1 MTPWLQLLGPAMAVA
16 AIGALVL
23 GGDALWPGRGRLW
36 GWISV
41 ILLVALLLLPSWMS
55 SGGVAPHRAYVTGP
69 WSLFLQRVLVI
80 SVVLA
85 ILGSMDWLESRVGGR
100 QAEYLALL
108 LFSTSGMMMISGA
121 RDWALLVVSFEL
133 MGIPLYALAA
143 WAKNDGPPERPR
155 LGAEAGLKL
164 FVTGTASSALT
175 FFGLALLVGL
185 TGSSRIEAVVDPAS
199 APLAAVGMLLIVA
212 GFGFKIGAVPFHF
225 WVPDTYQGAPT
236 PFVAFLSVAPK
247 LGGLAALAVVLLHG
261 WNGVAAFWKPA
272 VVALSAA
279 SMLVGNFF
287 ALNQTDVRRLLGFS
301 GVAQMGYVLIGLAAD
316 TRAGLAMALF
326 FMATYVFTNLGAFLV
341 LHAGAE
347 GSGGHTIPRL
357 AGLSRRAPVLG
368 AALLVFL
375 LSLAGIPF
383 VAGFWAKL
391 FVLFA
396 GYRAGLGWL
405 VVLGVALAVYGLF
418 YYLSVARSTFMA
430 DGEGSAPVPTRLPV
444 RLAIGVCLVAV
455 VGLGLWPRPLLE
467 AAELAAGDLLAE
479 PVALSARR

>member
-1 MTPWLQLLGPAMAVA
+1 MTTWLQLLGPAMAVA

-23 GGDALWPGRGRLW
+23 GGDAVWPGRGRMW

-41 ILLVALLLLPSWMS
+41 VLLLLLLLVPPGMS
-55 SGGVAPHRAYVTGP
+55 VAGAAPHNAYVAGP
-69 WSLFLQRVLVI
+69 WTVFLQRVLVI
-80 SVVLA
+80 GVVLA
-85 ILGSMDWLESRVGGR
+85 ILGSMDWIEARVEGR

-108 LFSTSGMMMISGA
+108 LFSTSGMMIIPGA
-121 RDWALLVVSFEL
+121 RDWALLVVAFEL

-164 FVTGTASSALT
+164 FITGTASSALT
-175 FFGLALLVGL
+175 FFGLALVVGL
-185 TGSSRIEAVVDPAS
+185 TGSTRIDAILDPGAV
-199 APLAAVGMLLIVA
+199 PLAAAGMLLIVA

-247 LGGLAALAVVLLHG
+247 IGGLAALAVILLHG
-261 WNGVAAFWKPA
+261 WSAEAAFWKPA
-272 VVALSAA
+272 VVLLSAA

-287 ALNQTDVRRLLGFS
+287 ALNQSDVRRLLGFS
-301 GVAQMGYVLIGLAAD
+301 GIAQMGYVLIGLAAN
-316 TRAGLAMALF
+316 TPAGLAMALF

-347 GSGGHTIPRL
+347 ASGGHSIPSL
-357 AGLSRRAPVLG
+357 AGLSRRAPALG

-430 DGEGSAPVPTRLPV
+430 EGTGGAPVPTRLPM
-444 RLAIGVCLVAV
+444 RLAIGVCLIAV
-455 VGLGLWPRPLLE
+455 VGLGLWPRPLLD
-467 AAELAAGDLLAE
+467 AAESAAADLMGE
-479 PVALSARR
+479 PVALSQRR

>member
-1 MTPWLQLLGPAMAVA
+1 MTPWFQLLGPAIAVA
-16 AIGALVL
+16 GLGALVL
-23 GGDALWPGRGRLW
+23 AGDALWPGRGRLW

-41 ILLVALLLLPSWMS
+41 VLLLGLFALSLTMS
-55 SGGVAPHRAYVTGP
+55 SAGIAPHHAYVAGP
-69 WSLFLQRVLVI
+69 WSLFVQRVLVC
-80 SVVLA
+80 SAALA
-85 ILGSMDWLESRVGGR
+85 ILGSMDWLETTVAGR

-108 LFSTSGMMMISGA
+108 LFSTSGMMMIPGA

-155 LGAEAGLKL
+155 LASEAGLKL
-164 FVTGTASSALT
+164 FVTGTASSTLT
-175 FFGLALLVGL
+175 FFGLALVVGL
-185 TGSSRIEAVVDPAS
+185 SGSTRIDALADPGRV
-199 APLAAVGMLLIVA
+199 PLTVVGMLLIVA

-236 PFVAFLSVAPK
+236 PFVAYLSVAPK
-247 LGGLAALAVVLLHG
+247 LGGIAALAVILLQG
-261 WNGVAAFWKPA
+261 WGGEASTWKP
-272 VVALSAA
+272 VVVLLSAA

-287 ALNQTDVRRLLGFS
+287 ALNQSDVRRLLGFS
-301 GVAQMGYVLIGLAAD
+301 GIAQMGYVLIGLAAD

-326 FMATYVFTNLGAFLV
+326 FMATYVFTNIGAFLV

-347 GSGGHTIPRL
+347 GSGGHTIPKL

-368 AALLVFL
+368 AALLIFL

-391 FVLFA
+391 FVLLA

-430 DGEGSAPVPTRLPV
+430 EGEGNTPVPTRLPL
-444 RLAIGVCLVAV
+444 RLAIGVCLAAV

-467 AAELAAGDLLAE
+467 AADAAAADLMAE
-479 PVALSARR
+479 PVAVSTAR

>member
-1 MTPWLQLLGPAMAVA
+1 MNPWVQLLGPALAVA
-16 AIGALVL
+16 ALGAVVL
-23 GGDALWPGRGRLW
+23 GGDTLLPGRGRLW
-36 GWISV
+36 GWV
-41 ILLVALLLLPSWMS
+41 AAALLLALLLGSTGLNS
-55 SGGVAPHRAYVTGP
+55 AGVAPHRAYVAGP
-69 WSLFLQRVLVI
+69 WTLFLQRLFLC
-80 SVVLA
+80 SALLA
-85 ILGSMDWLESRVGGR
+85 VLGSMDWLEARAGGR
-100 QAEYLALL
+100 QAEYLALV
-108 LFSTSGMMMISGA
+108 LFSTSGMMMIPGA

-143 WAKNDGPPERPR
+143 WAKNDGPPDRPR

-175 FFGLALLVGL
+175 FFGLALVVGL
-185 TGSSRIEAVVDPAS
+185 SGTSRIDVVADPAR

-247 LGGLAALAVVLLHG
+247 LGGLAALAVILLHG
-261 WNGVAAFWKPA
+261 WAGEAGLWAPA
-272 VVALSAA
+272 VVLLSAA
-279 SMLVGNFF
+279 SMLVGNLF
-287 ALNQTDVRRLLGFS
+287 ALNQSDVRRLLGFS
-301 GVAQMGYVLIGLAAD
+301 GIAQMGYVLIGLAAR

-347 GSGGHTIPRL
+347 GSGGHSVSRL

-368 AALLVFL
+368 AAMLVFL

-391 FVLFA
+391 FVLLA

-405 VVLGVALAVYGLF
+405 VVLGVALAVFGLF

-430 DGEGSAPVPTRLPV
+430 EGEGNAPVPTRLPL
-444 RLAIGVCLVAV
+444 RLAIGACLVAV

-467 AAELAAGDLLAE
+467 AADGAAADLLAE
-479 PVALSARR
+479 PVALSLRR

>member
-1 MTPWLQLLGPAMAVA
+1 MNPWVQLLGPALAVA
-16 AIGALVL
+16 ALGAVVL
-23 GGDALWPGRGRLW
+23 GGDTLFPGRGRLW
-36 GWISV
+36 GWV
-41 ILLVALLLLPSWMS
+41 AAALLLGLLVASLGLNSA
-55 SGGVAPHRAYVTGP
+55 GVAPHRAYVAGP
-69 WSLFLQRVLVI
+69 WALFLQRVFLC
-80 SVVLA
+80 SALLA
-85 ILGSMDWLESRVGGR
+85 VLGSMDWLEARVGGR
-100 QAEYLALL
+100 TAEYLALV
-108 LFSTSGMMMISGA
+108 LFSTSGMMLLPGA

-143 WAKNDGPPERPR
+143 WAKNDGPPDRPR

-175 FFGLALLVGL
+175 FFGLALVVGL
-185 TGSSRIEAVVDPAS
+185 SGSTAIDAVADPGR

-247 LGGLAALAVVLLHG
+247 LGGLAALAVILLHG
-261 WNGVAAFWKPA
+261 WASQAERWAPA
-272 VVALSAA
+272 VVLLSAA

-287 ALNQTDVRRLLGFS
+287 ALNQSDVRRLLGFS
-301 GVAQMGYVLIGLAAD
+301 GIAQMGYVLIGLAAR

-347 GSGGHTIPRL
+347 GSGGHTLPRL

-391 FVLFA
+391 FLLLA

-405 VVLGVALAVYGLF
+405 VVLGVALAVLGLF

-430 DGEGSAPVPTRLPV
+430 EGEGSAPVPTRLPL
-444 RLAIGVCLVAV
+444 RLAIGACLVAV

-467 AAELAAGDLLAE
+467 AADVAAADLLAE
-479 PVALSARR
+479 PVALSLRR